1 MSKEEQI
8 WYLQQRLHTLS
19 DTIDQLDIKIQEQ
32 TEKFHRLHIGVL
44 EAKKNYDGLKSF
56 TDQNNPTGILFYDLE
71 NVSAE
76 TMSTDIDPIHN
87 KQLHNLKKD
96 LENKRFQYEQAKR
109 LKEKNE
115 TDLQESY
122 HRLDEVNADLSVGG
136 DKRLLKLQKQSVKD
150 EQIWEIKRG
159 RKIYIPLA
167 ILFGLAGCA
176 ISLPVG
182 LLLAA
187 LTVGGTVLARAILQK
202 NTLEKM
208 KQKNYQN
215 LSKKEQRLYQIESAK
230 SEYNY
235 SKQRRG
241 SLFSLQTAKEQE
253 LRNIEQLR
261 EKTNSD
267 QKVFNQANI
276 DYQNSI
282 QKFNTFLTTCQE
294 KQALLASA
302 QQKWETRKQ
311 IEDGI
316 MTTIDEYKAKKAK
329 KENEIQEIKQQIE
342 GLQNGSSSEK
352 KNQAGNSTKNTN
364 KVKRS

>member
-115 TDLQESY
+115 QELEKSY
-122 HRLDEVNADLSVGG
+122 NRLVELNDTIKLG
-136 DKRLLKLQKQSVKD
+136 DNKHAVKSKKLHVKD
-150 EQIWEIKRG
+150 ERIREIKRG
-159 RKIYIPLA
+159 RKFYIPLA
-167 ILFGLAGCA
+167 ILFGFLGCA
-176 ISLPVG
+176 ISLPAG
-182 LLLAA
+182 LLIAG
-187 LTVGGTVLARAILQK
+187 LTIGATVVIREITRKDTLQ
-202 NTLEKM
+202 NMEE
-208 KQKNYQN
+208 KNYTN
-215 LSKKEQRLYQIESAK
+215 LSKREQQLLQMENTK
-230 SEYNY
+230 SEYQQA
-235 SKQRRG
+235 KQVQE
-241 SLFSLQTAKEQE
+241 SLSYLQRTRDAEGKKIDRMQKEA
-253 LRNIEQLR
+253 R
-261 EKTNSD
+261 TD
-267 QKVFNQANI
+267 QMVLNQVKN

-311 IEDGI
+311 IEDGV

-364 KVKRS
+364 KGKRS